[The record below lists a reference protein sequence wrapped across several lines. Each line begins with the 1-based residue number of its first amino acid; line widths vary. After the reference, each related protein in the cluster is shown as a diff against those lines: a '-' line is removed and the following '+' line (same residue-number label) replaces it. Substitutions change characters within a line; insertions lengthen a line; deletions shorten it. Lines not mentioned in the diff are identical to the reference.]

1 MEVAFM
7 KPLFLY
13 LAFKILRMDTTL
25 INILCLILLFLGIL
39 GTFLPVLP
47 GLLLSICGLLIYK
60 FGTDS
65 DLSMIYIWAFGIL
78 TLVSVVL
85 SYVIPAKTNQK
96 YGGTRW
102 GSIGS
107 IIGTIVGMFLP
118 IPLGFLVGM
127 FAGVFIGELLH
138 DSKDM
143 TKAWKSTKGAF
154 IGFIYGTG
162 FSLVVGVAMFL
173 VVVLDMLNVI

>member
-1 MEVAFM
+1 MDST
-7 KPLFLY
+7 LF
-13 LAFKILRMDTTL
+13 
-25 INILCLILLFLGIL
+25 NILCLILLFLGIL
-39 GTFLPVLP
+39 GTFLPILP

-60 FGTDS
+60 FGTDA
-65 DLSMIYIWAFGIL
+65 DLPILYIWVFVIL
-78 TLVSVVL
+78 TIASVVL
-85 SYVIPAKTNQK
+85 NYVIPAKTNQK

-107 IIGTIVGMFLP
+107 IVGTIVGIFLP

-138 DSKDM
+138 DSKDLN
-143 TKAWKSTKGAF
+143 KALKSTKGAF

-173 VVVLDMLNVI
+173 VVVLNMLAII

>member
-1 MEVAFM
+1 
-7 KPLFLY
+7 
-13 LAFKILRMDTTL
+13 MDTAL
-25 INILCLILLFLGIL
+25 IDILCLILLFLGIL
-39 GTFLPVLP
+39 GTFLPILP

-65 DLSMIYIWAFGIL
+65 DLSMIYIWAFVIL
-78 TLVSVVL
+78 TIASVIL
-85 SYVIPAKTNQK
+85 NYVIPAKTNQK

-107 IIGTIVGMFLP
+107 IIGTIVGIFLP

-138 DSKDM
+138 DSKDIN
-143 TKAWKSTKGAF
+143 KALKSTKGAF

-162 FSLVVGVAMFL
+162 FSFVVGVAMFL
-173 VVVLDMLNVI
+173 VVVLDMLSII

>member
-1 MEVAFM
+1 MDHS
-7 KPLFLY
+7 LISFLSIV
-13 LAFKILRMDTTL
+13 LL
-25 INILCLILLFLGIL
+25 ILGIL

-47 GLLLSICGLLIYK
+47 GLVLSLAGLLIYK
-60 FGTDS
+60 YGTDS
-65 DLSMIYIWAFGIL
+65 DLSILYIWAFVIL
-78 TLVSVVL
+78 TLASAVL
-85 SYVIPAKTNQK
+85 NYVIPAKTNRK

-107 IIGTIVGMFLP
+107 VIGTIVGLFLP

-138 DSKDM
+138 DRKDIN
-143 TKAWKSTKGAF
+143 KALKSTKGAF

-162 FSLVVGVAMFL
+162 FSLVVGIAMLL
-173 VVVLDMLNVI
+173 VVILDIINVI

>member
-1 MEVAFM
+1 
-7 KPLFLY
+7 
-13 LAFKILRMDTTL
+13 MDVVL
-25 INILCLILLFLGIL
+25 IEILCLVLLFLGIL

-60 FGTDS
+60 FGTDAN
-65 DLSMIYIWAFGIL
+65 LSMIYVWAFVIL
-78 TLVSVVL
+78 TAVSVVL
-85 SYVIPAKTNQK
+85 NYVIPAKTNQK

-107 IIGTIVGMFLP
+107 IVGTIVGMFLP

-154 IGFIYGTG
+154 VGFIYGTG

-173 VVVLDMLNVI
+173 VVLLNMLNII

>member
-1 MEVAFM
+1 
-7 KPLFLY
+7 
-13 LAFKILRMDTTL
+13 MDHSL
-25 INILCLILLFLGIL
+25 ISLLSIILLILGIL

-47 GLLLSICGLLIYK
+47 GLVLSLAGLLIYK
-60 FGTDS
+60 YGTDS
-65 DLSMIYIWAFGIL
+65 DLSVLYIWAFVIL
-78 TLVSVVL
+78 TLASVVL
-85 SYVIPAKTNQK
+85 SYVIPAKTNRK

-107 IIGTIVGMFLP
+107 VIGTIVGIFIP

-143 TKAWKSTKGAF
+143 NKALKSTKGAF

-162 FSLVVGVAMFL
+162 FSLVVGIAMLL
-173 VVVLDMLNVI
+173 VVILDIVNVI

>member
-1 MEVAFM
+1 
-7 KPLFLY
+7 
-13 LAFKILRMDTTL
+13 
-25 INILCLILLFLGIL
+25 
-39 GTFLPVLP
+39 
-47 GLLLSICGLLIYK
+47 
-60 FGTDS
+60 
-65 DLSMIYIWAFGIL
+65 MIYVWAFGIL
-78 TLVSVVL
+78 TVISVVL

-107 IIGTIVGMFLP
+107 VVGMIIGMFLP
-118 IPLGFLVGM
+118 IPLGFLIGM

-143 TKAWKSTKGAF
+143 NKALKSTKGAF

-173 VVVLDMLNVI
+173 VVVLDMLNII